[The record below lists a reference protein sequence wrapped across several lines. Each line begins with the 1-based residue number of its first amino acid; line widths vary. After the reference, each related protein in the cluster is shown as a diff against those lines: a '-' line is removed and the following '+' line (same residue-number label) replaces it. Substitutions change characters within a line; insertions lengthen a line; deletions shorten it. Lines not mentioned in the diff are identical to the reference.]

1 MTRKSFIILS
11 FVCIGLVFSM
21 VGVSNVEAGPVKL
34 T

>member
-11 FVCIGLVFSM
+11 VVCTGLVFSIL
-21 VGVSNVEAGPVKL
+21 GVSKVEADPVKL